1 MAVRRIKESPVSSD
15 SAYDS
20 ILFSENQIVRDR
32 SKNTSRRRIN
42 QSQGMFPRLID
53 LVLLILLSTLL
64 VSGIVAME

>member
-1 MAVRRIKESPVSSD
+1 MAVRRIKESSISSD

-32 SKNTSRRRIN
+32 STNTSRRRIN

-53 LVLLILLSTLL
+53 LVLLILFSTLV